1 MNPDEPTS
9 ASAGAVDGCP
19 PDISSAFPPPSPIPS
34 LRLTQPLPPPPTGL
48 YFGLACLGSLGAACV
63 LLFTPWLGLFFPVFL
78 AAVPLG
84 AAGIASAHQDS
95 RRRGLIVSTVGA
107 TIAGVLLVQLLLL
120 VILLLSSEYTG

>member
-9 ASAGAVDGCP
+9 ASADAVDGCP

-63 LLFTPWLGLFFPVFL
+63 LLFTPWLGQS
-78 AAVPLG
+78 VPKRTRSETSSMRG
-84 AAGIASAHQDS
+84 NDSSSRFGGIPEM
-95 RRRGLIVSTVGA
+95 
-107 TIAGVLLVQLLLL
+107 
-120 VILLLSSEYTG
+120 SSQTF